1 MGGAE
6 EPVAVYPARVV
17 EPFAVIAKRQPVH
30 LLWAMEPAPNDEAK
44 ARRAVRIL
52 YFCMAVGITLP
63 FVLLWLLR

>member
-1 MGGAE
+1 
-6 EPVAVYPARVV
+6 
-17 EPFAVIAKRQPVH
+17 
-30 LLWAMEPAPNDEAK
+30 MEPAPNDEAK